1 MISPVA
7 PSELLGEQVLTVGL
21 ALSSLAGDSVAD
33 VQSERPWCSK
43 TLALVNTFMFFP
55 IILHLLNAPWCLAGV
70 EGPQPLAVRPAARG
84 SWLCSA
90 KPQVWG
96 LASPR
101 GCPVW
106 LWGRI
111 CRLEQDLEALFPV
124 GPSPAAL
131 IQQSR
136 IGGAVPAQTSQPSSS
151 FLAVFPHRGCP
162 ESRLRA
168 EHAAS
173 APGREGG
180 TGASC
185 RSASGQEELLKL
197 QITCILLL
205 RGTCVTKQLNCLFR
219 KT

>member
-111 CRLEQDLEALFPV
+111 CRLEQDWRLCFQLARVPLFSSSNRGSVGPYRHRQASRAAAFWPCSPTAGAPSRGSGPSTRPLRRGERAAPARPV
-124 GPSPAAL
+124 GAR
-131 IQQSR
+131 Q
-136 IGGAVPAQTSQPSSS
+136 
-151 FLAVFPHRGCP
+151 
-162 ESRLRA
+162 
-168 EHAAS
+168 
-173 APGREGG
+173 GR
-180 TGASC
+180 
-185 RSASGQEELLKL
+185 R
-197 QITCILLL
+197 
-205 RGTCVTKQLNCLFR
+205 NC
-219 KT
+219 